1 MRQVYGPLLWRP
13 GRPIGR
19 GRCSGQQG
27 CRNLGDLGGIY
38 HALGFASDLP
48 PLYLNLYLSIQVR
61 WSCLGLYCV
70 LLSLTV
76 SWHIVGSLTGFFPG
90 KPRLLSPSWLQ
101 QRDFNRWIKRINIW
115 AIIFQSQR
123 QQLVNMEEDRLA
135 RQTTRICDIQISCL
149 VFKHKTSR
157 PLKIFYQLYIF
168 SIIERWQ

>member
-1 MRQVYGPLLWRP
+1 MQWRQVYGPLLWRP
-13 GRPIGR
+13 GRPLGW

-27 CRNLGDLGGIY
+27 CGNLGDLGGIY
-38 HALGFASDLP
+38 HALGFASVLP
-48 PLYLNLYLSIQVR
+48 LLYLVLYLSIQVR

-90 KPRLLSPSWLQ
+90 KPLLLSSLTSTNKLP
-101 QRDFNRWIKRINIW
+101 NIW
-115 AIIFQSQR
+115 IIMFQSHK

-135 RQTTRICDIQISCL
+135 RQTTRICDIQISSL
-149 VFKHKTSR
+149 VFKHKISR

-168 SIIERWQ
+168 SIIDR

>member
-48 PLYLNLYLSIQVR
+48 LLYLVLHLSIQVR
-61 WSCLGLYCV
+61 WSCFGLYCV

-90 KPRLLSPSWLQ
+90 KPLLLSSLTSTNKLPNIWTIMFQSHRQ
-101 QRDFNRWIKRINIW
+101 QR
-115 AIIFQSQR
+115 
-123 QQLVNMEEDRLA
+123 VNMEEDRLA

-149 VFKHKTSR
+149 VFKHKISR

-168 SIIERWQ
+168 SIIDR

>member
-13 GRPIGR
+13 GRPLGWC
-19 GRCSGQQG
+19 RCSGQQG
-27 CRNLGDLGGIY
+27 CRNLGDLGGNY

-48 PLYLNLYLSIQVR
+48 LLYLVLHLSIQVR

-90 KPRLLSPSWLQ
+90 KPLLLSSLTSTNKLP
-101 QRDFNRWIKRINIW
+101 NIW
-115 AIIFQSQR
+115 AIMFQSHK

-149 VFKHKTSR
+149 VFKHKISR

-168 SIIERWQ
+168 SIIDR